1 VVSNEDKHALLVRSA
16 RSGTRVALDHALCS
30 QEVFDLLTEHGNVI
44 ILLEPVGALLPKPK
58 TLETKA
64 DASFATALRV
74 WSLIAFLATDSA
86 SIAARLGAHR
96 AFSLGR
102 SGLLRLVLLWRS
114 RRDGSPWGGG
124 GIVHSHGRE

>member
-1 VVSNEDKHALLVRSA
+1 VVSNEDEHAFLVRSA
-16 RSGTRVALDHALCS
+16 RSGTRVALDHALRG

-64 DASFATALRV
+64 DACFATALRV
-74 WSLIAFLATDSA
+74 WSFITFLATDSA

-114 RRDGSPWGGG
+114 WRDGSPWGGG
-124 GIVHSHGRE
+124 GVVHSHGRE